1 MRPQILHD
9 YIIEPVLARMGD
21 KFNTKAA
28 RQLLLATA
36 AQESHCGS
44 FFKQVKGPALGIYQ
58 FEEWVVKDLYTN
70 YLNYRPETLELVDE
84 FQSPAGKA
92 ELGLSSV
99 LGNTFYATA
108 IARMQYFR
116 QPEKMPEFNDFD
128 GMWEYYKKYWNTELG
143 KATEQEFRYNWN
155 RYVEVVNF

>member
-1 MRPQILHD
+1 MRPQILLD

-21 KFNTKAA
+21 KYNTKAA

-58 FEEWVVKDLYTN
+58 FEEWVVDDLYTN
-70 YLNYRPETLELVDE
+70 YLNYRPDRKALIDE
-84 FQSPAGKA
+84 FLSPAEQG
-92 ELGLSSV
+92 ELALMGV
-99 LGNTFYATA
+99 LGNTHYATA

-116 QPEKMPEFNDFD
+116 QPEKMPEFDDFD
-128 GMWEYYKKYWNTELG
+128 AMWSYYKKYWNTEEG
-143 KATEQEFRYNWN
+143 KATKEEFYYNWN
-155 RYVEVVNF
+155 RYVTPTKF